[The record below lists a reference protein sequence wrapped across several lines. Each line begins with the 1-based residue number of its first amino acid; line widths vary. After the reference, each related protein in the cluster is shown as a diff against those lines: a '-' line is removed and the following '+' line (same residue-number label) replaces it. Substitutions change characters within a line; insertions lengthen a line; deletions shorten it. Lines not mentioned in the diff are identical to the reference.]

1 MVRDT
6 LKSAAVARI
15 FEGNEIAVFLMY
27 PFGIRLYVFS
37 GFAHLL
43 PLLSGVNKL
52 KGSSNKNQTNNQ
64 VQNNSAAGVPIGMSG
79 MPPHTG
85 MHHNVMHMQG
95 EGSNTVY
102 SDQAGLLGKWKS
114 AVVKKRQL

>member
-1 MVRDT
+1 
-6 LKSAAVARI
+6 
-15 FEGNEIAVFLMY
+15 MY
-27 PFGIRLYVFS
+27 SFGIRLYVFS

-52 KGSSNKNQTNNQ
+52 KGSANKNQTNNQ
-64 VQNNSAAGVPIGMSG
+64 VQNNSAAGVPMG
-79 MPPHTG
+79 MPPPG

-102 SDQAGLLGKWKS
+102 SDQAGLLGKWIS
-114 AVVKKRQL
+114 AVVKRQL